1 MVSQPFCRPP
11 IDPPAGAIYDGDEH
25 QKFMERLDSRI
36 KSHDKDIERMCNY
49 HYQGFIDS
57 IRELLQVRSQAK
69 SLNSEVVQLDEEL
82 QASAASVVVKGE
94 ELVQARRVE
103 SNIAAAIENLSLC
116 LPVLT
121 TYAKLQKQMKEKRYY
136 PALKTLEQL
145 EHLYLPRVANYR
157 FSHQMK
163 ENIPK
168 LRENIKEAS
177 MSDLKDF
184 LENIRKF
191 SPKIGEVAMRH
202 TAEHLRSDLGVVGKK
217 KRQAPAPPNPF
228 TGEIDYEPP
237 AESTY
242 DAEEDLSAQDLIDF
256 SPVYRCLHIYSVLGS
271 RETFETYYRKQRKKQ
286 ARLVLQPPTNMHET
300 IAGYRAYIHGIVG
313 FFVVEDHVLNTG
325 NGLVNRTYLDE
336 VWNMALSKIV
346 NALRTH
352 SVKAWKGKEGEG
364 GNDRTNGTNV
374 TAKNASSSTQKV
386 PGPPSDGSD
395 NSVWPRG
402 SLVVSGRPRIES
414 RADSWL
420 KAPLSLLCQLEGR
433 SQSSGFD
440 VGVCVVADHESRC
453 LVFQDRIKLYNPTL
467 SPLCTAHLIVIEVQQ
482 ILIPTCPY
490 VSGLLYRC
498 YSDAED
504 KKPHNAV
511 QHNTQG
517 NSYYNYGYSVNQ
529 LFDLL
534 HEIREHYNEVL
545 MQRWVQVFREI
556 LDEESYL
563 PIQVSSQAE
572 YDNVLETFP
581 FHDQALEQL
590 SFPKRFPFSPLVP
603 KIYQQVKEFIYACLK
618 FSEDLNLS
626 QGEVD
631 DMIRKSTNLLLSRS
645 FSGCL
650 SYLFRKPSLALL
662 QVIQIIIDTGYLE
675 EATVYLEEFVS
686 NITGAPKEG
695 HMSGRS
701 QGQSCMFRVA
711 RDDAERQI
719 CDKLKRKLDEF
730 LELENYDWLLVEP
743 RGHASSFITDLIAF
757 LQSIFLSFTNLP
769 PEVAQ
774 EACKSA
780 CEHIA
785 KSVLNFMLSDD
796 VKQISMGALQQINLD
811 TIQCEQFAASEPVPG
826 LQEGVLLQ
834 YFADLRQL
842 LDLFMTWDWPT
853 YFHDYGQ
860 DNSKYQQVYPNT
872 AIILLE
878 KLREADKKT
887 VFSVLKKSERDKK
900 KLLETVLKQLRQLA
914 QTAQQ

>member
-1 MVSQPFCRPP
+1 M
-11 IDPPAGAIYDGDEH
+11 PPAWGEI
-25 QKFMERLDSRI
+25 
-36 KSHDKDIERMCNY
+36 
-49 HYQGFIDS
+49 
-57 IRELLQVRSQAK
+57 
-69 SLNSEVVQLDEEL
+69 VQLDADL
-82 QASAASVVVKGE
+82 QTSVNTVVMKGE
-94 ELVQARRVE
+94 ELVQARKVE
-103 SNIAAAIENLSLC
+103 SNIASAIEHLSLC

-121 TYAKLQKQMKEKRYY
+121 TYAKLQRQMKEKRYY

-168 LRENIKEAS
+168 LRDNIKEAS

-191 SPKIGEVAMRH
+191 SPRIGEVAMRH
-202 TAEHLRSDLGVVGKK
+202 TAEQLGGDPGVVGRR
-217 KRQAPAPPNPF
+217 KRQAPPPPNPF
-228 TGEIDYEPP
+228 TGEVDYEAP

-300 IAGYRAYIHGIVG
+300 ITGYRAYIHGIVG

-352 SVKAWKGKEGEG
+352 SAYCTDATLMLKI
-364 GNDRTNGTNV
+364 
-374 TAKNASSSTQKV
+374 KNLIMLFNT
-386 PGPPSDGSD
+386 
-395 NSVWPRG
+395 
-402 SLVVSGRPRIES
+402 
-414 RADSWL
+414 
-420 KAPLSLLCQLEGR
+420 
-433 SQSSGFD
+433 
-440 VGVCVVADHESRC
+440 
-453 LVFQDRIKLYNPTL
+453 TL
-467 SPLCTAHLIVIEVQQ
+467 
-482 ILIPTCPY
+482 
-490 VSGLLYRC
+490 R
-498 YSDAED
+498 
-504 KKPHNAV
+504 
-511 QHNTQG
+511 
-517 NSYYNYGYSVNQ
+517 NYGYSVNQ

-534 HEIREHYNEVL
+534 HEIRDHYNEVL

-556 LDEESYL
+556 LDEESFL
-563 PIQVSSQAE
+563 PIQVENQAE
-572 YDNVLETFP
+572 YDSIVGSFP
-581 FHDQALEQL
+581 FHDVALEV
-590 SFPKRFPFSPLVP
+590 SPFPKRFPFSPLVP
-603 KIYQQVKEFIYACLK
+603 KVYQQVKEFIYACLK

-626 QGEVD
+626 QAEVN
-631 DMIRKSTNLLLSRS
+631 DMIKKSTNLLLTRS

-650 SYLFRKPSLALL
+650 SSLFRKPSLALL
-662 QVIQIIIDTGYLE
+662 QVIQIIIDMGYLE

-695 HMSGRS
+695 HN
-701 QGQSCMFRVA
+701 QGQSTMFRVA

-719 CDKLKRKLDEF
+719 CDKLKHKLDEF

-743 RGHASSFITDLIAF
+743 KGHASSFITDLIAF
-757 LQSIFLSFTNLP
+757 LQSTFLSFTNLP

-785 KSVLNFMLSDD
+785 KSVLGFMLSED

-811 TIQCEQFAASEPVPG
+811 AIQCEQFAASEPVTG
-826 LQEGVLLQ
+826 LEEGILLQ

-860 DNSKYQQVYPNT
+860 ESSKYQQVNPNT
-872 AIILLE
+872 AIVLLE

-914 QTAQQ
+914 QTAQHT

>member
-1 MVSQPFCRPP
+1 MDNHQQDTGSQHHELFLQEIEG
-11 IDPPAGAIYDGDEH
+11 IDEYWGPTFRAIYDGDEH
-25 QKFMERLDSRI
+25 QKFMERLDARI
-36 KSHDKDIERMCNY
+36 KSHDKDIERMCNF

-69 SLNSEVVQLDEEL
+69 KLNSEIVEIDQEL
-82 QASAASVVVKGE
+82 QTSTANVLVKGE
-94 ELVQARRVE
+94 ELVQARKVE
-103 SNIAAAIENLSLC
+103 TNIASAIENLSLC

-121 TYAKLQKQMKEKRYY
+121 TYAKLQRQMKEKR
-136 PALKTLEQL
+136 
-145 EHLYLPRVANYR
+145 
-157 FSHQMK
+157 
-163 ENIPK
+163 

-202 TAEHLRSDLGVVGKK
+202 TAEQLGSDPGVVGRK
-217 KRQAPAPPNPF
+217 KRQAPPPPNPF
-228 TGEIDYEPP
+228 TGELDYEQP

-256 SPVYRCLHIYSVLGS
+256 SPVYRCLHIYRVLGS

-336 VWNMALSKIV
+336 VWSMALSKIV

-352 SVKAWKGKEGEG
+352 SAYCTDATLMLKI
-364 GNDRTNGTNV
+364 
-374 TAKNASSSTQKV
+374 KNLIMLFHT
-386 PGPPSDGSD
+386 
-395 NSVWPRG
+395 
-402 SLVVSGRPRIES
+402 
-414 RADSWL
+414 
-420 KAPLSLLCQLEGR
+420 
-433 SQSSGFD
+433 
-440 VGVCVVADHESRC
+440 
-453 LVFQDRIKLYNPTL
+453 TL
-467 SPLCTAHLIVIEVQQ
+467 
-482 ILIPTCPY
+482 
-490 VSGLLYRC
+490 R
-498 YSDAED
+498 
-504 KKPHNAV
+504 
-511 QHNTQG
+511 
-517 NSYYNYGYSVNQ
+517 NYGYSVNQ

-534 HEIREHYNEVL
+534 HEIRDHYNEVL
-545 MQRWVQVFREI
+545 MQHWVQVFREM
-556 LDEESYL
+556 LDEESFL

-572 YDNVLETFP
+572 YDNVVESFP
-581 FHDQALEQL
+581 FHDQALEQMP
-590 SFPKRFPFSPLVP
+590 FPKKFPFSTLVP
-603 KIYQQVKEFIYACLK
+603 KVYQEVKEFIYACLK

-626 QGEVD
+626 QAEVD
-631 DMIRKSTNLLLSRS
+631 DMMRKSTNLLLTRS

-650 SYLFRKPSLALL
+650 SSLFRKPSIALL

-695 HMSGRS
+695 HMGSRG
-701 QGQSCMFRVA
+701 QGQSMFRVA
-711 RDDAERQI
+711 RDDAEHQI
-719 CDKLKRKLDEF
+719 CEKLKYKLDEF

-743 RGHASSFITDLIAF
+743 KGHASSFITDLIAF

-780 CEHIA
+780 CDHIA
-785 KSVLNFMLSDD
+785 KSVLGFMLSED
-796 VKQISMGALQQINLD
+796 VKQISMGALQQVNLD
-811 TIQCEQFAASEPVPG
+811 AIQCEQFAASEPVAG
-826 LQEGVLLQ
+826 LEEGALLH

-860 DNSKYQQVYPNT
+860 ENSKYQQVNPNT

-878 KLREADKKT
+878 KGIEENGNYLNQGTEGRMPFGYLLNLNHALLLRWS
-887 VFSVLKKSERDKK
+887 SVERHLKEGQQLVRDPVQKGK
-900 KLLETVLKQLRQLA
+900 PV
-914 QTAQQ
+914 